1 MGPDTVPY
9 TSDNAIKMDFKN
21 GPTIV
26 SDFQGISGSWVGL
39 PSSPPIPTSDAGKG
53 GRDMTAGLFNQ
64 RNGPEG
70 RGLGPGRDRYCV
82 KRART
87 EYQW

>member
-53 GRDMTAGLFNQ
+53 GRDMTAGLTSVTA
-64 RNGPEG
+64 RRAGAWD
-70 RGLGPGRDRYCV
+70 RGGIDIV
-82 KRART
+82 
-87 EYQW
+87 